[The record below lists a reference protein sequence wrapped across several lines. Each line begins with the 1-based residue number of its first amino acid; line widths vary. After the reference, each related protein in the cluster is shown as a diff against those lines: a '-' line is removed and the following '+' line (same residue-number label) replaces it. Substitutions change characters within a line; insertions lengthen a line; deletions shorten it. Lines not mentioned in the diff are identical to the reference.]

1 MKYIFITDFPCDQ
14 TLYHA
19 AAFDKAKCKFIGM
32 PVNEKN
38 LINKYR
44 KILFY
49 LGYFRIALKALLMS
63 KKDDILI
70 SWNFNIGVCVAI
82 WSKILLKKRDIV
94 SLNMINHT
102 TGGLLLKF
110 KRIVYN
116 YVLSDANFHLSVNG
130 LETLDEYAKYFK
142 ISSDRVFN
150 LQDAYEETYCSQP
163 YSKGK
168 GYVFCGGMVRDWQ
181 VYFKAATLLPN
192 ISFVGV
198 AREKALTANLLK
210 NKPDNVTMYYD
221 ISLIDFYHL
230 LSDCSVVVIPLPTK
244 ATGGLI
250 VIFQS
255 VFMNKPIVATNTPA
269 IKGILYNEE
278 TGLWGGEV
286 YELGESQ
293 DLVNKI
299 NKVLSDESYARMLCS
314 IMQENIRKFSPMNF
328 SRTILS
334 YVKNIR
340 Y

>member
-19 AAFDKAKCKFIGM
+19 IAFDKSECRFVGM

-38 LINKYR
+38 RIRKYR

-49 LGYFRIALKALLMS
+49 LGYFKIALKALLMS
-63 KKDDILI
+63 KKDDVLI
-70 SWNFNIGVCVAI
+70 SWNFNVGVCVAI
-82 WSKILLKKRDIV
+82 WSKILFKKRKIV

-102 TGGLLLKF
+102 ISGVLLRF
-110 KRIVYN
+110 KCIVYN
-116 YVLSDANFHLSVNG
+116 YVLSDPNFHMSVNG
-130 LETLDEYAKYFK
+130 LDTLDEYAKYFK
-142 ISSDRVFN
+142 IFPDRIFN
-150 LQDAYEETYCSQP
+150 LQDAYEETYPSQP

-168 GYVFCGGMVRDWQ
+168 GYVFCGGIIRDWQ

-192 ISFVGV
+192 ISFIGV
-198 AREKALTANLLK
+198 AREKTFTADLLK

-221 ISLIDFYHL
+221 IDLSEFYHL
-230 LSDCSVVVIPLPTK
+230 LSECSVVVVPMPTK

-255 VFMNKPIVATNTPA
+255 VFMNKPVVATNTPA

-286 YELGESQ
+286 YELGQPQ

-299 NKVLSDESYARMLCS
+299 DRVLSDESHARMLCS
-314 IMQENIRKFSPMNF
+314 VMQDNIEKFSPMNF
-328 SRTILS
+328 SKTILS
-334 YVKNIR
+334 YVKSI
-340 Y
+340 